1 MSAAADIR
9 HPSVGASAALSS
21 AIVATSSMHSYT
33 EASSLIPCSPE
44 SGEQLVD
51 AMGGLRIAKPA
62 VGEWN
67 ARSGARMPEHFLAD
81 CLADQLGFRDPGITG
96 HAAKRGL
103 EFGRQVHRRLLHAIH
118 STIRRGLQ
126 LAAMVQIRASELRA
140 HATALNARPW
150 KSVGGG
156 TVRAKESMA
165 VGEALAKLADGYE
178 VEALAP
184 VDTVPGKR
192 LDAVRC
198 RHVRHL
204 QPVQQSRYPAR
215 VCPLH
220 AAEPAHVAGPAAGVR
235 VSSKRWELGLGM
247 RPATAYL

>member
-1 MSAAADIR
+1 M
-9 HPSVGASAALSS
+9 GASAALSS

-118 STIRRGLQ
+118 STMRRGLQ

-140 HATALNARPW
+140 HATALKARPR

-184 VDTVPGKR
+184 VDTMPGKR